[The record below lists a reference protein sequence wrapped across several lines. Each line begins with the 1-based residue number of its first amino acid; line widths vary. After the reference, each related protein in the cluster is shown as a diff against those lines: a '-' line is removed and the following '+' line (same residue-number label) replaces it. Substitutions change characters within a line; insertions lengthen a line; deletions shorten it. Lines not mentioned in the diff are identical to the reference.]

1 MALQDTLPTGWSGY
15 NPQQKIDYFNQQGIT
30 PAQLTAA
37 GVPQSDIT
45 WMQGQG
51 YTGGAAAPAPAPA
64 PTTAPDARAI
74 PASDN
79 VGFTPPEGMA
89 TQAFEPWQNLRTGQQ
104 YTTSTGGY
112 KPPSKDWV
120 QSNSWSGYTP
130 QQKMDY
136 FKTQGI
142 TAQELEAAGASKADL
157 DWMKSQGFGSTTAS
171 APTGTGFS
179 AQPGSTLPAYSQVN
193 QQQGVA
199 GYAQPYVGAMLGATM
214 GQLFNTDQ
222 SGNITGFKGY
232 TPYSYNPS
240 DYFAAFSPLQQQA
253 FRSAGQMQT
262 PGQYG
267 MGTQA
272 ANAGILGALSAGSRY
287 GQMVTDPY
295 ATAAFMSPY
304 YQNVVD
310 TQMQQAKRQ
319 ADIAAQTQQAQA
331 VKAGAFG
338 GGRDLIQRQ
347 QANAELQRNLQNIQA
362 TGTQNAYAQ
371 ALQNIQNVSNLGL
384 QGAQAGITG
393 AGALGQL
400 GAGQLAAQQGIAN
413 LQNQFGGQ
421 QQKQQQDIIN
431 QGVQNYQTAQQY
443 PYMQLGFM
451 QNMLQGLPITTQAQQ
466 TYQQPPSTLS
476 QLAGA
481 GTALYGLDKLTG
493 GGIADIAKTGWNWL
507 TGSGNGKEGGTTEAI
522 QNRAPA
528 GLAELAISKM

>member
-1 MALQDTLPTGWSGY
+1 MALQDTLPAGWSGF
-15 NPQQKIDYFNQQGIT
+15 NPQQKIAYFNTQAIT
-30 PAQLTAA
+30 PTQLRAA
-37 GVPQSDIT
+37 GVPQSDID

-51 YTGGAAAPAPAPA
+51 YTGGATDRTWAGYSPTQTPYTKLDPGTAPTPATPAPTTPAPTTPAPATPASATPAPTAPA
-64 PTTAPDARAI
+64 PTGTA
-74 PASDN
+74 
-79 VGFTPPEGMA
+79 
-89 TQAFEPWQNLRTGQQ
+89 
-104 YTTSTGGY
+104 
-112 KPPSKDWV
+112 
-120 QSNSWSGYTP
+120 
-130 QQKMDY
+130 
-136 FKTQGI
+136 
-142 TAQELEAAGASKADL
+142 
-157 DWMKSQGFGSTTAS
+157 
-171 APTGTGFS
+171 FS
-179 AQPGSTLPAYSQVN
+179 AQPGSSLPAYSQVN

-214 GQLFNTDQ
+214 GQLFNTDAA
-222 SGNITGFKGY
+222 GNITGFKGY

-253 FRSAGQMQT
+253 FRSASQMQT

-272 ANAGILGALSAGSRY
+272 ANAGILSALGAGNRY

-331 VKAGAFG
+331 AKAGAFG
-338 GGRDLIQRQ
+338 GARDLIQRQ

-362 TGTQNAYAQ
+362 TGTQNAYTQ
-371 ALQNIQNVSNLGL
+371 ALQNIQNMSNLGL

-413 LQNQFGGQ
+413 LQSQFGGQ

-431 QGVQNYQTAQQY
+431 QAVQNYQTAQQY

-466 TYQQPPSTLS
+466 TYQQPPSALS
-476 QLAGA
+476 QLAGV
-481 GTALYGLDKLTG
+481 GTTLYGLDKLTG

-507 TGSGNGKEGGTTEAI
+507 TGGNGKEGGTTDDI
-522 QNRAPA
+522 KGRAPA